1 VTVSV
6 TGKDRRGQRAG
17 APPPR
22 DYVGYGPTAPPVS
35 WPSRASVALNIV
47 VNYEE
52 GSETSYPAGDNRN
65 EGLGELPGSSMKLGY
80 RDLAVES
87 VYEYGSRSG
96 IWRLLR
102 MFDEYQ
108 LRVTFFAS
116 AVALARNPAV
126 GHRIAEAGHE
136 ACAHGWRWNESWTLT
151 RDQERQQIAWA
162 IESIRQTCGERPLG
176 WYCRYGPSVHT
187 RELLVDEGGF
197 VYDSDAYNDDLPYFV
212 TVAGTRHLV
221 VPYSLATNDGGFV
234 RPVGF
239 ARPSDYFDRQRRA
252 LDELR
257 REGAAGR
264 AKMMS
269 VGLHPR
275 WVGQAARASALR
287 DFIEYA
293 LGADDVWIA
302 RRIDIAQWWLAHHHR
317 LDLVPPD

>member
-1 VTVSV
+1 MTSA
-6 TGKDRRGQRAG
+6 GSNREGARA
-17 APPPR
+17 PSPR
-22 DYVGYGPTAPPVS
+22 NLVGYGPDAPHVH
-35 WPSRASVALNIV
+35 WPNHASVALNIV

-52 GSETSYPAGDNRN
+52 GSETSYPAGDGRN
-65 EGLGELPGSSMKLGY
+65 EGLGELPGSPMGLGY

-102 MFDEYQ
+102 LFDEFAVK
-108 LRVTFFAS
+108 VTFFAS
-116 AVALARNPAV
+116 AVALERNPTV
-126 GHRIAEAGHE
+126 GHRIREAGHE

-151 RDQERQQIAWA
+151 RDQERRQIAWA
-162 IESIRQTCGERPLG
+162 IESIRQACGERPLG

-187 RELLVDEGGF
+187 RELLVEEGGF

-212 TVAGTRHLV
+212 TVAGKRHLV

-252 LDELR
+252 LDVLR

-264 AKMMS
+264 PKMMS

-287 DFIEYA
+287 DFVEYA
-293 LGADDVWIA
+293 LGTGDVWVA
-302 RRIDIAQWWLAHHHR
+302 RRIDVAQWWLTHHHEFA
-317 LDLVPPD
+317 VATPG